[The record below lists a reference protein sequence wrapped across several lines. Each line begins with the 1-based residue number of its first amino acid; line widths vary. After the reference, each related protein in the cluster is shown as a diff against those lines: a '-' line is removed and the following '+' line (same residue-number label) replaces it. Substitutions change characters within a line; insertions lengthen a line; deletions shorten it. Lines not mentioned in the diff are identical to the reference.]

1 MKKTVVLHL
10 LFGSFIFNGSIAV
23 NLFIRCSVI
32 LKVGTISWSHC
43 LFCTYLLAG
52 VGRRLFAY
60 ACIQN
65 VFSFNFRNSYKSFL
79 LLVSFLAFHAV
90 FLKWSP
96 YVSSLHGFRVLPTTK
111 HNKETSWSASV
122 SNAKF
127 MSVVITF
134 PLLNEKSELW
144 RIALEITCPMPYKA
158 IFLLEKIV
166 QLHDNFGHAL
176 AAPTLTELII
186 VFAVSAFLYAREF
199 FRQKRQA

>member
-10 LFGSFIFNGSIAV
+10 LFGSFIFNGAIV
-23 NLFIRCSVI
+23 VHLFIRCSVI
-32 LKVGTISWSHC
+32 LKVGPISWSHC

-60 ACIQN
+60 AYLQN

-111 HNKETSWSASV
+111 HDKETSWSASV

-144 RIALEITCPMPYKA
+144 RIALEITCPMPYKV
-158 IFLLEKIV
+158 IF
-166 QLHDNFGHAL
+166 
-176 AAPTLTELII
+176 
-186 VFAVSAFLYAREF
+186 
-199 FRQKRQA
+199 